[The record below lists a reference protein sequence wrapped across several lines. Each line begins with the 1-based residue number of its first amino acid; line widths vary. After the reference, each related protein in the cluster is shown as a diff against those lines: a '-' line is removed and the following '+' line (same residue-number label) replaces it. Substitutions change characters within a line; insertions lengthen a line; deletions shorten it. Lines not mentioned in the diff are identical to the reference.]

1 MRKLLLLSTAAVVLS
16 ATMAAQPVF
25 ADDTANP
32 QATQLDPVTV
42 IATRTERRAD
52 SVPATVTVITS
63 AQIDALLT
71 TDIKD
76 LVRYEP
82 GVSVQSSPSRFSA
95 TSGAGR
101 DGNAGFT
108 IRGMGGNRVLMV
120 SDGVRLPDSFAF
132 GGQNVGRG
140 GYNDLDFIKSVEIL
154 RGPASALY
162 GSDGVAGAVSFTTKD
177 PVDFLDAGRN
187 FGARARVGYNSA
199 DEGWSESIALAGRS
213 GAFSGLLAYS
223 RRDFSETENKGEAT
237 GEAIPTGATLP
248 NYALRTLP
256 NPQDFVSNAVLAK
269 LVWQAAPNHS
279 LRLTYDHYDLDMDGQ
294 SLSSRTAVAT
304 ARSPRILAIQASDET
319 RRDRISAD
327 WRFSD
332 FLGLDQGQAAAYWQ
346 DSTNKQY
353 TFEQR
358 ISVANANADRSR
370 SVTFDNTAWGLAAH
384 GTRSLKLG
392 GADNRITAGV
402 DYSHTRQEG
411 IRDGLPAFTGSETF
425 PVRAFPNT
433 DYALAGA
440 YVQDEIQLGRLSII
454 PAVRYDWYELT
465 PKPDALYT
473 GVAKGQS
480 DDHLSP
486 KLGLLWQ
493 ADDHFSL
500 FANYA
505 SGFKAP
511 SPMQVNNFFANSV
524 ANYTSIPNPDL
535 KPETSTSYEAG
546 MRFRNIPAFGGALS
560 LSGTAFHAE
569 YENFIDQIQVAG
581 NFSPANPAV
590 FQYVNLTDVKIWG
603 LEGRGEVRWD
613 NGFSVQASAAFAD
626 GEQTTNGAKTDLATV
641 DPIKLVGGL
650 NYADPSGR
658 FGGSAIVT
666 WSAAKPEGNYVG
678 SLNCGRACYLGDS
691 FTLLDLT
698 AYWNVTDTVTA
709 RAGVFN
715 VFDETY
721 AWWSDV
727 RGVETSSDI
736 KDAYTQPGRNFGL
749 SLSLRL

>member
-1 MRKLLLLSTAAVVLS
+1 MRNLLLLTTAATAFS
-16 ATMAAQPVF
+16 AALGAPPAFAEDAAK
-25 ADDTANP
+25 TAP
-32 QATQLDPVTV
+32 TQLDPITV
-42 IATRTERRAD
+42 IATRTERRVD

-63 AQIDALLT
+63 AQIDALLS

-82 GVSVQSSPSRFSA
+82 GVSVQTAPSRFSA

-177 PVDFLDAGRN
+177 PVDFLDAGRD

-213 GAFSGLLAYS
+213 GAFSGLVAYS
-223 RRDFSETENKGEAT
+223 RRDFRETENKGDAT

-248 NYALRTLP
+248 DYSLRTLP
-256 NPQDFVSNAVLAK
+256 NPQDFASNAVLGK
-269 LVWQAAPNHS
+269 LVWQATPNHI

-294 SLSSRTAVAT
+294 SLSGRTAVAT
-304 ARSPRILAIQASDET
+304 SRTPRIQAITASDET

-332 FLGLDQGQAAAYWQ
+332 VLGLDQGQVSAYWQ

-358 ISVANANADRSR
+358 VTVANVNADRSR
-370 SVTFDNTAWGLAAH
+370 TVTFDNTAWGLAAH
-384 GTRSLKLG
+384 GTRSLDLG
-392 GADNRITAGV
+392 GVGNRITAGA

-411 IRDGLPAFTGSETF
+411 VRDGLPAFSGSESF

-480 DDHLSP
+480 DDHFSP

-511 SPMQVNNFFANSV
+511 SPMQVNNFFANAV

-546 MRFRNIPAFGGALS
+546 MRFRNIAAFGGALS

-581 NFSPANPAV
+581 DFSPANPAV
-590 FQYVNLTDVKIWG
+590 YQYVNLTGVKIWG

-666 WSAAKPEGNYVG
+666 WSAAKPAGDYAG

-698 AYWNVTDTVTA
+698 AYWNVTDAVTA

-721 AWWSDV
+721 AWWSDM
-727 RGVETSSDI
+727 RGVAASSAI